1 MSLETERTIEE
12 RWNAGYYSQLEG
24 ATVLKFVGTDPEYAS
39 RGFPKFLAKLK
50 TGEVVELV
58 LSQDEEGNGGG
69 FMFGLPDYT
78 LPEFRKDLTTLG

>member
-12 RWNAGYYSQLEG
+12 RWNKGYYSQLEG
-24 ATVLKFVGTDPEYAS
+24 ATILKFIGTDPEYAS
-39 RGFPKFLAKLK
+39 RGFPKFSAKLK

-58 LSQDEEGNGGG
+58 LSQDEEANGGG

-78 LPEFRKDLTTLG
+78 LPEFRKDLTTTP